1 VRRGPAAPLIN
12 FHATWENR
20 TAAAR
25 TRLNA
30 PRHGRRELWTKN
42 FMFPDWFCVKIRD
55 RIHDRPNLDRIVM
68 DFVGSGR
75 NRQVGDVR
83 KKRNVCMNE

>member
-1 VRRGPAAPLIN
+1 
-12 FHATWENR
+12 
-20 TAAAR
+20 
-25 TRLNA
+25 
-30 PRHGRRELWTKN
+30 
-42 FMFPDWFCVKIRD
+42 MFPDWFCVKIRD

-83 KKRNVCMNE
+83 KNVTYA